1 MSRNSSVKSQESRM
15 RRLVRRVLVLAV
27 ASVPV
32 VGLTHCERVPA
43 DADGGADDEEDAGVC
58 RVQQVAED
66 AGDDAAPNC
75 DKFFRYPCGLPD
87 GITGRGNCF
96 FSLNDCTSL
105 CGGYYLTCEA
115 FGSSCGADGTVVD
128 DKENGVVIE
137 CGSCVGI
144 AGRRP
149 DGLRPVVDNL
159 VKGSV
164 VRTRIGAYFAQMSHL
179 EAASVHAF
187 RIMGRE
193 LSALGAPSEIL
204 VAVERARKDEITH
217 AKITARLAHA
227 HGAAAEKA
235 RVARTK
241 ARSIESIA
249 LENAVEGCVRE
260 SFGAILASWQ
270 AAHAEDQDV
279 RTAMAAI
286 AVDETRHAALS
297 WHVAEWLETKLDP
310 LARAR
315 IDEARIRAV
324 EALNAE
330 LVDEPHPTLGR
341 AVGLPPAALQ
351 RRLLATLADSLGLA
365 AAA

>member
-1 MSRNSSVKSQESRM
+1 M
-15 RRLVRRVLVLAV
+15 RCLVRRVLVLAA
-27 ASVPV
+27 ASFPV
-32 VGLTHCERVPA
+32 VGLTHCERVRAA
-43 DADGGADDEEDAGVC
+43 DADGGLDDEDEAGVC

-66 AGDDAAPNC
+66 AGDDAAPGC

-115 FGSSCGADGTVVD
+115 FGSSCAADGTVID
-128 DKENGVVIE
+128 DKENGVVVE

-149 DGLRPVVDNL
+149 DGLRPRADASL
-159 VKGSV
+159 PGGPSGDG
-164 VRTRIGAYFAQMSHL
+164 RSARIGVYFAQMAHL

-193 LSALGAPSEIL
+193 LTALGAPSDI
-204 VAVERARKDEITH
+204 VAAIERARRDEVAHT
-217 AKITARLAHA
+217 KITARLARL
-227 HGAAAEKA
+227 HGATAEKA
-235 RVARTK
+235 CVARPK

-279 RTAMAAI
+279 RAAMAVI

-297 WHVAEWLETKLDP
+297 WRVAEWLEAKLDAA
-310 LARAR
+310 ARAR
-315 IDEARIRAV
+315 ICDARTRAL
-324 EALNAE
+324 EALAAA
-330 LVDEPHPTLGR
+330 LVDDPHPALGR

-351 RRLLATLADSLGLA
+351 RCLLAELAGALGLA